1 MKTSLGLNI
10 KEFAKENLNKNDKKC
25 PFYGNVSIRGNTIT
39 GIVVSDKMTRTVK
52 VQWDRTI
59 LDKKYNRYYKKTSSV
74 LAHNSDSINAKVGD
88 EVLIAETRPM
98 SKRKHFTVVKVLVEG
113 VEKWKQ
119 LEEMVQED
127 FQLEQKLM

>member
-1 MKTSLGLNI
+1 
-10 KEFAKENLNKNDKKC
+10 
-25 PFYGNVSIRGNTIT
+25 
-39 GIVVSDKMTRTVK
+39 
-52 VQWDRTI
+52 
-59 LDKKYNRYYKKTSSV
+59 
-74 LAHNSDSINAKVGD
+74 
-88 EVLIAETRPM
+88 M